1 MYYAL
6 IGYDG
11 ERWSVHGCDDFEFRD
26 EEPGKDGPALD
37 RVKRRTFH
45 KIQELNDGHTIIVK
59 WLYTNIAYRH
69 YKRLLA
75 EHAKAESGDTDSAK
89 KLLDDAGV
97 TQD

>member
-1 MYYAL
+1 
-6 IGYDG
+6 
-11 ERWSVHGCDDFEFRD
+11 
-26 EEPGKDGPALD
+26 
-37 RVKRRTFH
+37 
-45 KIQELNDGHTIIVK
+45 VK

-69 YKRLLA
+69 YKRLLD